1 MNAIIF
7 RRMSHVR
14 CGKVFPFRE
23 ISMGLVSDACVA
35 THARLLLPY
44 PYQWIGNS
52 PRPKYSV
59 VREMNISACWL
70 LSNGIS
76 RGQKESPTLQS
87 WNRISEAGLDDE
99 RPEKTEKFHGD
110 SFMLTNES
118 MRSFLLR

>member
-1 MNAIIF
+1 ME
-7 RRMSHVR
+7 R
-14 CGKVFPFRE
+14 
-23 ISMGLVSDACVA
+23 ACVA

-99 RPEKTEKFHGD
+99 RPEKTENRHGTIPWRFLHTD
-110 SFMLTNES
+110 ERVDENPLCCAES
-118 MRSFLLR
+118 QLYAFRG